1 MSFQVGQH
9 TKLSR
14 HSVIVI
20 SFQTNRTSRWK
31 NYFFRVSIALTLMRE
46 GKKCLKII
54 LLFGKYI
61 GNVEINLL
69 TRSIGG
75 FFVAIDRVGLRG
87 RENDCFESVI
97 ANSKDTKGIN
107 I

>member
-1 MSFQVGQH
+1 
-9 TKLSR
+9 
-14 HSVIVI
+14 
-20 SFQTNRTSRWK
+20 
-31 NYFFRVSIALTLMRE
+31 MRE

-107 I
+107 IWLSLDRYPLAVFGIYAEESTDEPANKSIAFR